1 MPTTESGGVAIVKN
15 SFWRKVAL
23 LQNVPTQA
31 LPRTSSRMSYP
42 IEGVV
47 KPTILV
53 VDDTPDNLSLMRE
66 LLRKDYQVQLANGG
80 ERALKLAAMQPQPD
94 LILLDIMMPVMGG
107 YEVCRRLKADA
118 ATRDIPVVFLTAKAD
133 VEDEKRGLELGAV
146 DYITKPISPPVVLA
160 RVKIHLA
167 LKAHADFLRDKS
179 DFLEAEVSKRTRE
192 VLAIQDVTIL
202 AMATLA
208 ETRDLDTGNHI
219 RRTQHYVKA
228 LAEKLRTHPRF
239 AGVLTDNYIQMLFK
253 SAPLHDIGK
262 VGIPDHILLRPGRLS
277 PAEFEVMKSHTTLG
291 RDAILQAERA
301 LGQEIPF
308 LRFAKEI
315 AYGHHEK
322 WDGSGYPQGLAGE
335 AIPISAR
342 LMALCDVFDALI
354 SRRVYK
360 SALPYDE
367 AIVLILQ
374 GKGKHFDPDVVD
386 AFLKLEAQFRAIA
399 TRYADMPPGSLSAGA
414 GMIGPA

>member
-1 MPTTESGGVAIVKN
+1 MESFQR
-15 SFWRKVAL
+15 SFPQDPGKFF
-23 LQNVPTQA
+23 
-31 LPRTSSRMSYP
+31 
-42 IEGVV
+42 
-47 KPTILV
+47 
-53 VDDTPDNLSLMRE
+53 TPF
-66 LLRKDYQVQLANGG
+66 
-80 ERALKLAAMQPQPD
+80 
-94 LILLDIMMPVMGG
+94 
-107 YEVCRRLKADA
+107 C
-118 ATRDIPVVFLTAKAD
+118 
-133 VEDEKRGLELGAV
+133 
-146 DYITKPISPPVVLA
+146 
-160 RVKIHLA
+160 
-167 LKAHADFLRDKS
+167 
-179 DFLEAEVSKRTRE
+179 
-192 VLAIQDVTIL
+192 
-202 AMATLA
+202 
-208 ETRDLDTGNHI
+208 
-219 RRTQHYVKA
+219 
-228 LAEKLRTHPRF
+228 
-239 AGVLTDNYIQMLFK
+239 
-253 SAPLHDIGK
+253 
-262 VGIPDHILLRPGRLS
+262 IPDHILLRPGRLS